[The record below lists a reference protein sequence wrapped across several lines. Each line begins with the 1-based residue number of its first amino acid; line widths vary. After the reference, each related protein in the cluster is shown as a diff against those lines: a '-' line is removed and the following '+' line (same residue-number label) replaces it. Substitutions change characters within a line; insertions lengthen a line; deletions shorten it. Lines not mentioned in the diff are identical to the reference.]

1 MIHWEEY
8 LKKLKSNGN
17 QNLLAI
23 LKMDKP
29 KLVDQNTIEFNVVNS
44 INKVELTNEIDSI
57 LVFLKNKLNNNKIK
71 FVINIIKKTNSSFIY
86 TPEEKFKKMKSINPA
101 IQILKKTFDLSL

>member
-29 KLVDQNTIEFNVVNS
+29 KLVDQNTIEYNVVNS

-57 LVFLKNKLNNNKIK
+57 LVFLKNKLI
-71 FVINIIKKTNSSFIY
+71 
-86 TPEEKFKKMKSINPA
+86 
-101 IQILKKTFDLSL
+101 

>member
-57 LVFLKNKLNNNKIK
+57 LVFLKNKLNNHKIK
-71 FVINIIKKTNSSFIY
+71 FIINIIKKNNSSFIY

-101 IQILKKTFDLSL
+101 IQILKKTFDLNL

>member
-1 MIHWEEY
+1 
-8 LKKLKSNGN
+8 
-17 QNLLAI
+17 
-23 LKMDKP
+23 MDKP

-71 FVINIIKKTNSSFIY
+71 FIINIIKKNNSSFIY

-101 IQILKKTFDLSL
+101 IQILKKTFDLNL